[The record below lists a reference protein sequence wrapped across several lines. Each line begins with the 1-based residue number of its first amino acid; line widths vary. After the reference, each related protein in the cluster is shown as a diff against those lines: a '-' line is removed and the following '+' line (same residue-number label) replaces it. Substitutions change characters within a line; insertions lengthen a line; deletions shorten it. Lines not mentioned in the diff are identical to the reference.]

1 MGVLFMIDQLE
12 DWSADAAHPL
22 SGRLDLSHIGMSGH
36 SYGAVTT
43 QAKMGQQF
51 PLNRNFRDE
60 RIDAVALF
68 SPSISKMESPEASFG
83 KIDMPVLAMTGTKDG
98 SPIDPTQ
105 SPESRQELYQA
116 MPVGDKYHLVF
127 EGGEHHAFG
136 SSPGRGKNRMD
147 HHHPS
152 IQELTL
158 KFWDAYLK
166 GDEEALG
173 WLQSEQPREDCKLV
187 EKDVWEWK

>member
-1 MGVLFMIDQLE
+1 
-12 DWSADAAHPL
+12 
-22 SGRLDLSHIGMSGH
+22 
-36 SYGAVTT
+36 
-43 QAKMGQQF
+43 
-51 PLNRNFRDE
+51 
-60 RIDAVALF
+60 
-68 SPSISKMESPEASFG
+68 
-83 KIDMPVLAMTGTKDG
+83 
-98 SPIDPTQ
+98 
-105 SPESRQELYQA
+105 
-116 MPVGDKYHLVF
+116 
-127 EGGEHHAFG
+127 
-136 SSPGRGKNRMD
+136 MD